1 MHRFIKFL
9 TTALLI
15 IVFVDPFGDSLLMN
29 SFSLF
34 FNGDISIYDSK
45 LKLLIISIFCL
56 IIIFSFNKFRINK
69 IFHLPII
76 FIITIY
82 LYGLIWGIWNNN
94 YIDSLNEM
102 SSIFPIFLIFILP
115 QYNNFITIEFI
126 NKTLFYFLILIFIKF
141 LMYQIIFYLFTSTLA
156 WKVLMKQ
163 SPLLLFPFVYY
174 IQNWFKR
181 SSIKNTI
188 PVVLI
193 IFLLIIA
200 QARTLIIC
208 AFFLYITTLFLT
220 KNNIL
225 QKFNHSLLM
234 IVIIIFSF
242 TIYLYSQN
250 VIFIDSFEY
259 LVSGDYAS
267 ESVEFRQNQ
276 FNEIINRLMSNPIL
290 GKGFGY
296 YNPNYS
302 TYSENTKPYLLE
314 IDLLNFLSKIG
325 IPMFL
330 IYILSYFLFYFYII
344 KVKNINQKLYF
355 KLYFWALISLL
366 IYSLGQTAHSS
377 YTYWLSFSL
386 VFSSLITSLKIQK
399 DNNET
404 NIETFIK

>member
-1 MHRFIKFL
+1 MHRVVKFL
-9 TTALLI
+9 TLLLLI
-15 IVFVDPFGDSLLMN
+15 IVFVEPFGDSLLMN

-34 FNGDISIYDSK
+34 FNGDISIYDTK
-45 LKLLIISIFCL
+45 LKLLIISIFSL
-56 IIIFSFNKFRINK
+56 IMIFSLNNFRINK
-69 IFHLPII
+69 ILQLPII
-76 FIITIY
+76 FIIAIY
-82 LYGLIWGIWNNN
+82 LYGLIWGMCNNN
-94 YIDSLNEM
+94 YIDSLNEI

-115 QYNNFITIEFI
+115 QYSNLISIEFI
-126 NKTLFYFLILIFIKF
+126 NKILFYFLIFIFFKF

-163 SPLLLFPFVYY
+163 SPFLLFPFVYY
-174 IQNWFKR
+174 IQNWFTR

-188 PVVLI
+188 PVVLT

-208 AFFLYITTLFLT
+208 AFILYIITLFLSK
-220 KNNIL
+220 KNVI
-225 QKFNHSLLM
+225 QKVYHSMLM
-234 IVIIIFSF
+234 IFIVLFSF
-242 TIYLYSQN
+242 IIYLYTQN
-250 VIFIDSFEY
+250 VKFIDSFEY

-267 ESVEFRQNQ
+267 ESVEFRKNQ
-276 FNEIINRLMSNPIL
+276 FNEIVNRLTSNPIL

-302 TYSENTKPYLLE
+302 TYSENAKPYLLE
-314 IDLLNFLSKIG
+314 LDLFNFLSKIG

-330 IYILSYFLFYFYII
+330 IYISSYFLFYYYITKI
-344 KVKNINQKLYF
+344 KNISHKMYF

-386 VFSSLITSLKIQK
+386 VFSSLIISLKIQK
-399 DNNET
+399 EKNET
-404 NIETFIK
+404 IIKDFIK

>member
-1 MHRFIKFL
+1 MYRIIKFL
-9 TTALLI
+9 TTALVI
-15 IVFVDPFGDSLLMN
+15 IVFVEPFGDSLLMN

-34 FNGDISIYDSK
+34 FNGDISIYDTK
-45 LKLLIISIFCL
+45 LKLFIISIFSL
-56 IIIFSFNKFRINK
+56 LIIFSLNNFRINK
-69 IFHLPII
+69 KLHLPII

-82 LYGLIWGIWNNN
+82 LYGLVWGIWNNN
-94 YIDSLNEM
+94 YIDSLNEI

-115 QYNNFITIEFI
+115 QYYNLITIEFI
-126 NKTLFYFLILIFIKF
+126 NKSLIYLLVFIFIKF
-141 LMYQIIFYLFTSTLA
+141 LMYQIIFFLFTSTLA

-163 SPLLLFPFVYY
+163 SPFLLFPFVYY
-174 IQNWFKR
+174 IQNWFTR

-188 PVVLI
+188 PIILT

-208 AFFLYITTLFLT
+208 AFFLYTITLFLT
-220 KNNIL
+220 KNNVF
-225 QKFNHSLLM
+225 QKFYHSLLM
-234 IVIIIFSF
+234 LVIAIFSF
-242 TIYLYSQN
+242 TLYLYSQN
-250 VIFIDSFEY
+250 VKFIDSFEY

-267 ESVEFRQNQ
+267 ESVEFRKNQ
-276 FNEIINRLMSNPIL
+276 FNEIINRLTSNPIL

-302 TYSENTKPYLLE
+302 TYSENAKPYLLE
-314 IDLLNFLSKIG
+314 LDLFNFLSKIG

-330 IYILSYFLFYFYII
+330 IYILSYFLFYYYIT
-344 KVKNINQKLYF
+344 KVKDIKQRMYF

-386 VFSSLITSLKIQK
+386 VFSSLIISLKIQK
-399 DNNET
+399 DKNET
-404 NIETFIK
+404 NIEVFIK